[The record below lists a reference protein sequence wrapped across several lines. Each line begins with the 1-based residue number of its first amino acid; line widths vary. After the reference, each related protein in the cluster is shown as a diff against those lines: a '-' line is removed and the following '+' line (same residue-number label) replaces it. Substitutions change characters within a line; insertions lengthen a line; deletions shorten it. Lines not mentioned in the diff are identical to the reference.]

1 MVTLNVVLFLGP
13 PDLVNTL
20 FDMIATLKTF
30 RAIGLMGST
39 ALPTALLQFYQ
50 DLALITLDFEFS
62 QPGCGGVGGDSS
74 SFAHIYWWNL
84 LLLAA
89 TASPVLLVMPM
100 LMLFYY
106 LKGRLMPVIT
116 KQSSDHEEGVMDP
129 LQWMTLKWKNRF
141 IFAML
146 HWACFGTMIL
156 TSLSLTAVNCVPSV
170 TGDDYVLRADSAI
183 VCGMGFV
190 WGHASAMFICLGIT
204 VVFPLFL
211 GLKIRMILRDELWND
226 DDYSFKYGNV
236 CQVFK
241 PTCAYFFIASHMF
254 NDVFL
259 TALSVF
265 LVVDQLIMDIIAISG
280 LVVFAALNM
289 YLRPFD
295 ARIDF
300 YLQLVG
306 LAVSV
311 GAVTLSQTVAILT
324 VKGET
329 PGIFTKGLLW
339 ALLVVMALLASFTLW
354 PAVLFFRD
362 LLLEQLQLLLAK
374 AAPNGRLNMALHQLI
389 DRLGAE
395 EEVDEDGDEHGVT
408 NLIEDEA
415 GVIKPATSTLKH
427 EKPLF
432 FGTRV
437 GRRRPPSEG
446 SSPASPSSAG
456 GSEAGVT
463 KPATS
468 TLEKTRKRRATLM
481 FGTRFER
488 RRAPREGGSPA
499 SPSSAGGSERVC
511 GSQRRGTSV
520 CDQGSAVAPPGS
532 QASSFWPESPALHTN
547 CDISDSPGQTP
558 TAHATADEAV
568 SSGLADLISEFVVE
582 YDDEVEKT
590 VSFTWI

>member
-1 MVTLNVVLFLGP
+1 
-13 PDLVNTL
+13 
-20 FDMIATLKTF
+20 
-30 RAIGLMGST
+30 
-39 ALPTALLQFYQ
+39 
-50 DLALITLDFEFS
+50 
-62 QPGCGGVGGDSS
+62 
-74 SFAHIYWWNL
+74 
-84 LLLAA
+84 
-89 TASPVLLVMPM
+89 
-100 LMLFYY
+100 
-106 LKGRLMPVIT
+106 
-116 KQSSDHEEGVMDP
+116 MDP
-129 LQWMTLKWKNRF
+129 LQWMRLKWKNRF

-156 TSLSLTAVNCVPSV
+156 TSLSLSAVNCVPSV
-170 TGDDYVLRADSAI
+170 TGDEYVLRADSAI

-190 WGHASAMFICLGIT
+190 WGHASAVFICLGIT

-211 GLKIRMILRDELWND
+211 GLKIRMILRDDLWND
-226 DDYSFKYGNV
+226 NDYSFKYGNV
-236 CQVFK
+236 CQVFRPK
-241 PTCAYFFIASHMF
+241 CAYFFIASHMF

-259 TALSVF
+259 TTLSVF

-339 ALLVVMALLASFTLW
+339 ALLVVMALLALFTLW

-395 EEVDEDGDEHGVT
+395 EELDEDGDEHGVT
-408 NLIEDEA
+408 NLIEA
-415 GVIKPATSTLKH
+415 
-427 EKPLF
+427 
-432 FGTRV
+432 
-437 GRRRPPSEG
+437 
-446 SSPASPSSAG
+446 
-456 GSEAGVT
+456 EAGVT

-468 TLEKTRKRRATLM
+468 TLEKTRKRRATSM
-481 FGTRFER
+481 FGTRFGR

-511 GSQRRGTSV
+511 GSQRRRTSV

-532 QASSFWPESPALHTN
+532 QASSFWPKSPALHSN
-547 CDISDSPGQTP
+547 GDISDSPAPTP
-558 TAHATADEAV
+558 TAHATADEAA

-582 YDDEVEKT
+582 CGDEVEET
-590 VSFTWI
+590 VFLSWM